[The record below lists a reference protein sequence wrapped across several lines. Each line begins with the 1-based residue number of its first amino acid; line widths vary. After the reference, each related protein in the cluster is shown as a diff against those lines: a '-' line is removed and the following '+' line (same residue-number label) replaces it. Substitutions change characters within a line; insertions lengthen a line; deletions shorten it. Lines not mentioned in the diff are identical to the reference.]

1 MAQTFI
7 EYNNKKYEMKTLTIE
22 MWGNIM
28 KYQGILDD
36 VEMYVKMISEM
47 TGLSPKEVNDANAED
62 IIIAGQQLHKFIN
75 QESKEIYPEIRHKG
89 IEYTMVDVH
98 KISFGQFVDIDTFMS
113 KDEAYKAANLNELA
127 AYLFTE
133 KGKKYGEVDFRKTID
148 NFKDLPVK
156 YVEGAVFFLWTLEK
170 ALQNLS
176 QVYSKNKLTWE
187 IIKLK
192 VASHNFGV
200 TISGLANSQ
209 KTKFGKLMLLLLSP
223 LFFVLI
229 IFLTLWISVVNKI
242 KKLKNK

>member
-36 VEMYVKMISEM
+36 IDLYVKMISEM
-47 TGLSPKEVNDANAED
+47 TGLTSKEVKDANAED
-62 IIIAGQQLHKFIN
+62 IIIAGEQLHKFIN
-75 QESKEIYPEIRHKG
+75 QESKEIYPEIRHNG

-113 KDEAYKAANLNELA
+113 KDEAYKSVNLNELA
-127 AYLFTE
+127 AYLYTE
-133 KGKKYGEVDFRKTID
+133 KGKKYGEVDFKKTID

-156 YVEGAVFFLWTLEK
+156 YVEGAVFFLWTLER
-170 ALQNLS
+170 ALQDLS

-200 TISGLANSQ
+200 TISGLVNSQ

-229 IFLTLWISVVNKI
+229 IFLTLWIFVVNKI

>member
-1 MAQTFI
+1 MAETYI
-7 EYNNKKYEMKTLTIE
+7 EYNNKKYEIKELTIE

-28 KYQGILDD
+28 KYKDILDD
-36 VEMYVKMISEM
+36 VELYVKMIAEM
-47 TGLSPKEVNDANAED
+47 TGLSTNEVKDANAED
-62 IIIAGQQLHKFIN
+62 IITAGNQLHKFIN
-75 QESKEIYPEIRHKG
+75 QESKEIYPEIRHNG
-89 IEYTMVDVH
+89 IEYSMVDVH

-113 KDEAYKAANLNELA
+113 KDEAYKATNLNELA
-127 AYLFTE
+127 AYLYIE
-133 KGKKYGEVDFRKTID
+133 KGKKYGEVDFRKTMD

-156 YVEGAVFFLWTLEK
+156 YVEGCVFFLWTLEK

-200 TISGLANSQ
+200 TTSGLINSQ

-229 IFLTLWISVVNKI
+229 ICLTLWIYGQNKI